1 MKIHILS
8 STDRPGSNAK
18 KVADYI
24 SELLDKEAEN
34 RVFSL
39 RDFPFEDVVGGRY
52 GDEISSVKKFN
63 DEFLDADGF
72 LFVIPEYNGGFPG
85 VLKLFFDYLPFPNA
99 LKKMPV
105 SVVGEAAGSFGA
117 LRPVEHF
124 QQLLGYRNALIY
136 PERMFIKDVN
146 NTFTPESGL
155 KNSKMQELLESQ
167 IRGFVEF
174 SAMVKETRAQEILS
188 M

>member
-1 MKIHILS
+1 MRIHILS
-8 STDRPGSNAK
+8 STDRPGSNAR

-24 SELLDKEAEN
+24 SGLLAEESEN
-34 RVFSL
+34 KVFSL
-39 RDFPFEDVVGGRY
+39 RDYPFEDVIGGRY
-52 GDEISSVKKFN
+52 GDEITSVKEFN
-63 DEFLDADGF
+63 KEFLDADGF

-85 VLKLFFDYLPFPNA
+85 VLKLFFDYLPFPDA

-146 NTFTPESGL
+146 NTFSAEDGL
-155 KNSKMQELLESQ
+155 KNSKLQELLEKQ
-167 IRGFVEF
+167 IKGFAEF
-174 SAMVKETRAQEILS
+174 TTMVKDARNQETLS
-188 M
+188 I